1 MKFVSKQYIESYFD
15 RVAASLDALSP
26 HMRQARH
33 PTEDRDSYDYAHLL
47 EMGVDELFAP
57 MATRQPRAHAA
68 LMALVPELLVG
79 ELISTNPIGQTWTND
94 AFVGSGERY
103 VRVCASFRGG
113 SIAEDGEHSNLWFRY
128 ASLPPVVAESY
139 YWHLTGLEV
148 VHTLPRNPFQC
159 RGLPAPLDVWLRA
172 DQVAG
177 GDLKKPSTMKMSLN
191 AIAHPGVPPRKDG
204 LVWKSFA
211 CVLDSREQDA
221 DGMAGDLLFVQERS
235 PSQQLFHVHDGDF
248 SAVRVVDDP
257 GQLYDDY
264 VAWVFKGGCRPFDFS
279 SYSRPV

>member
-1 MKFVSKQYIESYFD
+1 MKFLSRQYIQSYFD
-15 RVAASLDALSP
+15 RVAASVGELSP

-33 PTEDRDSYDYAHLL
+33 PFGDADSYDYAHLL
-47 EMGVDELFAP
+47 EMGVGELFAP
-57 MATRQPRAHAA
+57 MATRQPKAHAA
-68 LMALVPELLVG
+68 LMALMPELLVG
-79 ELISTNPIGQTWTND
+79 ELISNNPIGKTWTDD

-103 VRVCASFRGG
+103 VRVHASFRGG
-113 SIAEDGEHSNLWFRY
+113 SIAEEGVRSNLWFRY

-148 VHTLPRNPFQC
+148 VHELPSNPFQC

-177 GDLKKPSTMKMSLN
+177 GNAKQLGTIKTSLN

-221 DGMAGDLLFVQERS
+221 EGVAGDLLFVQERS

-248 SAVRVVDDP
+248 TGVRVVDDP
-257 GQLYDDY
+257 GLLYDDY
-264 VAWVFKGGCRPFDFS
+264 VAWVFMGGGRAFDFS